1 MLTVSQVNVFKPAT
15 SKAGNSEVYVVAL
28 DYQAG
33 LPLDRF
39 MTFLGV
45 WTTLSCCQCLFRQE
59 CNIPVT
65 MYAVRF
71 TMNVILTYYFIITSD
86 IFHC

>member
-1 MLTVSQVNVFKPAT
+1 MLIFSLLQVNVFKPAT

-39 MTFLGV
+39 MEFLGV
-45 WTTLSCCQCLFRQE
+45 WTTLYLLRA
-59 CNIPVT
+59 IWVGVVT
-65 MYAVRF
+65 TYAMRLHVTF
-71 TMNVILTYYFIITSD
+71 LSLLTKI
-86 IFHC
+86 